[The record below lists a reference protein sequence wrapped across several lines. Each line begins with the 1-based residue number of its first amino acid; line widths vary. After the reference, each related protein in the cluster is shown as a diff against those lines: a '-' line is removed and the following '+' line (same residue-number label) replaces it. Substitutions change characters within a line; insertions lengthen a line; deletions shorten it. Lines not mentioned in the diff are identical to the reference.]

1 MKKLKTDYIYRI
13 KLHDGE
19 IVNAQYIGRQRG
31 FECAVCRRGNNSY
44 TFNVW
49 YSIDGYETYGFGQEH
64 MPEILE
70 EIGEMTDENKLN

>member
-1 MKKLKTDYIYRI
+1 MKKLKTDYIYRV
-13 KLHDGE
+13 KLNGGE
-19 IVNAQYIGRQRG
+19 ILKLQYVGRQRG
-31 FECAVCRRGNNSY
+31 FYCCVCEKGNNVH
-44 TFNVW
+44 TFNSW

>member
-1 MKKLKTDYIYRI
+1 MKI
-13 KLHDGE
+13 KG
-19 IVNAQYIGRQRG
+19 
-31 FECAVCRRGNNSY
+31 SY

-49 YSIDGYETYGFGQEH
+49 DSIDGYETYGFGQEH

>member
-19 IVNAQYIGRQRG
+19 IVNAQYIGRQKG
-31 FECAVCRRGNNSY
+31 FECVVCRSGNNVY

-49 YSIDGYETYGFGQEH
+49 DSIDGYETYGLSRTYARD
-64 MPEILE
+64 IR
-70 EIGEMTDENKLN
+70 KLVKCRQ